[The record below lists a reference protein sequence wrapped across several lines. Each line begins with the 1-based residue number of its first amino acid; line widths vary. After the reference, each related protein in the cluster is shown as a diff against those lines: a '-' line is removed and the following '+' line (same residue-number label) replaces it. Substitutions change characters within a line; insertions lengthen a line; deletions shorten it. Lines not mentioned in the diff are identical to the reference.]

1 MLGKIVG
8 DIKSLNIQGA
18 TNIAFA
24 GLVALRGV
32 ISDSRFKNRSA
43 LIRGL
48 ERARDLLS
56 SARPNEPMLYNV
68 VDYVISKVVEST
80 GDFRADGL
88 RAIDFVSDCV
98 NNAKK
103 RLAVNGKNFIKK
115 GSTILTHCHASNV
128 TEVLKAAKS
137 NIKGVFCTE
146 TRPVYQGRI
155 TAREL
160 LSAGLKVTM
169 SVDSAV
175 VNYLKS
181 VDYCLIGCD
190 VISSTYVVNKVGSR
204 ALSILCNKYDV
215 PFYVCALSY
224 KFSPESVSGVNSDLE
239 LRSPDEVWAERP
251 RRLKVFNPAFDV
263 VDFENITGFIT
274 EKGVLPPQ
282 VLINTLKQRNSVFD

>member
-1 MLGKIVG
+1 MLSKIVM

-32 ISDSRFKNRSA
+32 IGDSRFKTRSA

-48 ERARDLLS
+48 EHARDSLFG
-56 SARPNEPMLYNV
+56 ARPNEPMLYNV
-68 VDYVISKVVEST
+68 VDYVINRVVDST

-88 RAIDFVSDCV
+88 RAIEYVTDCV
-98 NNAKK
+98 NSAKTK
-103 RLAVNGKNFIKK
+103 LALHGKNFIKK
-115 GSTILTHCHASNV
+115 GSTVLTHCHASNV
-128 TEVLKAAKS
+128 TELLKAAKG
-137 NIKGVFCTE
+137 NIKNVFCTE
-146 TRPVYQGRI
+146 TRPVYQGRL

-160 LSAGLKVTM
+160 ISAGLKVTM

-175 VNYLKS
+175 VNYLKD

-190 VISSTYVVNKVGSR
+190 VISSTFVVNKVGSR

-224 KFSPESVSGVNSDLE
+224 KFSPESVSGVSSDLE
-239 LRSPDEVWAERP
+239 LRSPDEVWKERP
-251 RRLKVFNPAFDV
+251 KRLKVFNPAFDV

-282 VLINTLKQRNSVFD
+282 VLINALRQRNSVFD